1 VARRLDFGPE
11 FESRGVILQEPP
23 KVRGAFPILVPQVDA
38 DGIDLGGVRL
48 PEVSVPL
55 ATLTGWNLRAA
66 ERGAPDELAEFY
78 GSIFPL
84 AKTREE
90 RAAAHDPRLSIAE
103 RYASREEYLRR
114 VNAAADELIRQRF
127 VLPQDRDFVI
137 ERAARLWDALA
148 K

>member
-1 VARRLDFGPE
+1 
-11 FESRGVILQEPP
+11 
-23 KVRGAFPILVPQVDA
+23 VDA

-66 ERGAPDELAEFY
+66 ERGAPGEIAEFY
-78 GSIFPL
+78 GSTFPL
-84 AKTREE
+84 AKTKDA

-103 RYASREEYLRR
+103 RYAGREEYMRR
-114 VNAAADELIRQRF
+114 VNAAADELIRRRF
-127 VLPQDRDFVI
+127 VMPQDRDFVV
-137 ERAARLWDALA
+137 ERAAQLWDALA